1 MKGSV
6 IFILALFMSAV
17 ITLQAQA
24 QEEWLWDQSG
34 FGFTIAEGM
43 NATQNDGKTFTPD
56 RENLIVFNDDSEMRP
71 WKWR

>member
-1 MKGSV
+1 
-6 IFILALFMSAV
+6 MSAV
-17 ITLQAQA
+17 MPLQAQA

-56 RENLIVFNDDSEMRP
+56 RESNRFQ
-71 WKWR
+71 